1 MLEKD
6 FRFNLEEAAGAV
18 GDYGTLIPIIIG
30 AAAVTE
36 LNLSSIIFFFAV
48 SYILTGLYYKLPM
61 PVEPMKAIGAIA
73 ISGSLSAPEIAGA
86 GLITGLIFLFIGLI
100 DGIKYIKKY
109 IPQWLIRG
117 IQFGLALTLIRT
129 AFSMISNNFLLGAAA
144 AAVIIIFYFTSLPN
158 ISSLL
163 VFILGL
169 GVGIYFNGLPPL
181 VNFNWPVFS
190 LPMPKAIWSGFI
202 KGTVPQITLTLG
214 NAVLATSLLINDL
227 LDRKVSERKIVSSIG
242 LMCVIPSLFGGFPM
256 CHGAGG
262 LAAQYRFGARTGG
275 SNIISGIILLII
287 AFFFASQEIINI
299 IPFSILGALLFF
311 SAIQLLKSA
320 AKTENK
326 IYTGITGIG
335 ALFLGMANAFLIML
349 VFHIFNSYILKNKQL

>member
-1 MLEKD
+1 MEKD

-30 AAAVTE
+30 AAAVTDI
-36 LNLSSIIFFFAV
+36 NLSSVLFFFAV

-73 ISGSLSAPEIAGA
+73 ISGGLTGSEIAGA
-86 GLITGLIFLFIGLI
+86 GIMMGLILLFLGLI

-109 IPQWLIRG
+109 IPKWLVRG
-117 IQFGLALTLIRT
+117 IQLGLALTLAKT
-129 AFSMISNNFLLGAAA
+129 AINFLSTDLIIAS
-144 AAVIIIFYFTSLPN
+144 AAVSIILIFYFISLPD

-163 VFILGL
+163 VFALGL
-169 GVGIYFNGLPPL
+169 GLGIYFNGFPPI
-181 VNFNWPVFS
+181 VSFSWPTFS
-190 LPMPKAIWSGFI
+190 LPLAEDILSGFI
-202 KGTVPQITLTLG
+202 KGAVPQITLTLG
-214 NAVLATSLLINDL
+214 NAVLATTLLIHDL
-227 LDRKVSERKIVSSIG
+227 LGRDVSERKLVSSMG
-242 LMCVIPSLFGGFPM
+242 LMCLIPSVFGGFPM

-275 SNIISGIILLII
+275 SNIISGIIILFV

-311 SAIQLLKSA
+311 SALQLLRSA
-320 AKTENK
+320 VKTDNK
-326 IYTGITGIG
+326 LYTGLTGIG
-335 ALFLGMANAFLIML
+335 ALFLGMSQAFLIML
-349 VFHIFNSYILKNKQL
+349 SFHLVNEYLIKREK